1 MLSSTNVPH
10 IMLMQYT
17 MISLQ
22 QQQQHQCQCHEL
34 NNPKCLTKA
43 VTPSRCGHK

>member
-1 MLSSTNVPH
+1 MLSSTSVPH

-22 QQQQHQCQCHEL
+22 QRQQQWQQQQQ
-34 NNPKCLTKA
+34 
-43 VTPSRCGHK
+43 RR